1 MGDLS
6 INFSRKEFACN
17 CGCGFDTVSEKLV
30 KALQTLRDIVGKP
43 IIITSACRCEKQNKN
58 VGGKKDSQHL
68 LGTAADIQVDGMS
81 TLRLATLADT
91 IPVFAKGGVGLY
103 KTFVHVD
110 VRNGRARWMGSR
122 Q

>member
-6 INFSRKEFACN
+6 TNFSRKEFACN

-81 TLRLATLADT
+81 TLRLATLAET
-91 IPVFAKGGVGLY
+91 IPAFAKGGVGLY
-103 KTFVHVD
+103 KTFLHVD

>member
-6 INFSRKEFACN
+6 TNFSRKEFACN

-43 IIITSACRCEKQNKN
+43 IIITSACRCEKKNKN

-91 IPVFAKGGVGLY
+91 IPAFAKGGVGLY

-110 VRNGRARWMGSR
+110 VRNGRARWMGKG
-122 Q
+122 

>member
-6 INFSRKEFACN
+6 TNFSRKEFACK
-17 CGCGFDTVSEKLV
+17 CGCGFDAVSEKLV

-43 IIITSACRCEKQNKN
+43 IIITSACRCPKKNKS
-58 VGGKKDSQHL
+58 VKGAKDSQHL

-81 TLRLATLADT
+81 PLRLATLAET
-91 IPVFAKGGVGLY
+91 IPVFAKGGIGLY

-110 VRNGRARWMGSR
+110 VRNGRARWKG
-122 Q
+122 